1 MKIST
6 NTNTNTMASIHS
18 STSTRAL
25 FGTGDA
31 CDYGEPFQ
39 LQMSD
44 PFDFD
49 NTSKD
54 FSSYYYEDG
63 TNADFTD
70 LLQAY
75 RAPCEYYRGVLHII
89 SGSQTCGSDNYDDY
103 GTTYT
108 ATNLPYCAF
117 PGCSIDTST
126 IEESQSFDVCTDNDY
141 TVSPKLYTVEIEDG
155 PDYSIL
161 GQECTVQLQQ
171 LTDRFLPSSP
181 VDGDFFDWDKYDVLG
196 DGSLFDFDGI
206 VEDYI
211 DACEVE
217 GGTLYKFSE
226 RITNNN
232 SETQHYYDEDGYT
245 LSNYPICLGSSCDP
259 AVYFQ
264 QLYIPT
270 SRFETEGDFWAA
282 DGYDAESG
290 NYTGGYD
297 AQQLYEFLGF
307 EAVTSSTDSEDEEY
321 YYDEDDDED
330 EDEEYYYDNDNDNDG
345 DTNTDGNENDPNGN
359 DINGND
365 NDINANGMKDSAV
378 KSDTGGSGGSK
389 AGTFFGGLIT
399 GAAFVGAA
407 LFAKNKM
414 DQRRAFSAVQGDANI
429 ALQRDAEMS

>member
-6 NTNTNTMASIHS
+6 NTNTNTHTMASINS

-63 TNADFTD
+63 TDADFTD
-70 LLQAY
+70 LLEAY
-75 RAPCEYYRGVLHII
+75 RAPCEYYRGVLHVI
-89 SGSQTCGSDNYDDY
+89 SGSQTCGGDNYNDY

-117 PGCSIDTST
+117 PGCSIDRST

-141 TVSPKLYTVEIEDG
+141 TVSPKSYTVEIED
-155 PDYSIL
+155 PYDSIL
-161 GQECTVQLQQ
+161 GQECTEQLQQ
-171 LTDRFLPSSP
+171 LTDRSLPSSP
-181 VDGDFFDWDKYDVLG
+181 VDGDFFDWDAYDVFG
-196 DGSLFDFDGI
+196 DGSLFDFDDI
-206 VEDYI
+206 AEDYI
-211 DACEVE
+211 DACEGE
-217 GGTLYKFSE
+217 GGTLYTFSE
-226 RITNNN
+226 RITNDN

-245 LSNYPICLGSSCDP
+245 LTNYPICLGSSCDP

-282 DGYDAESG
+282 DGYDPESG

-307 EAVTSSTDSEDEEY
+307 KAVTSSTDGGEDQ
-321 YYDEDDDED
+321 YYDDDDG
-330 EDEEYYYDNDNDNDG
+330 DNDNDNDG
-345 DTNTDGNENDPNGN
+345 DTNTDDNENDPNGN

-365 NDINANGMKDSAV
+365 NDMNANGMKDSAV

-414 DQRRAFSAVQGDANI
+414 DQRRAFSAVQGDGNI
-429 ALQRDAEMS
+429 ALQRDAHMS